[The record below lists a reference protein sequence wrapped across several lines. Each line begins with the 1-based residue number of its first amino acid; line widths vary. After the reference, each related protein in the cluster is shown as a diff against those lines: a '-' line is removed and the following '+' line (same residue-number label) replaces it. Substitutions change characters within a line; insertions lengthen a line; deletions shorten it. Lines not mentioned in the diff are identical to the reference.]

1 MINYHRFPEQLISD
15 LALDLAYAIG
25 NKFGEQFEIWH
36 KDNKESSANAKVE
49 FSHISETSDLFSR
62 FDTL

>member
-25 NKFGEQFEIWH
+25 DKFGEQFEIWQ
-36 KDNKESSANAKVE
+36 KGNKESSTNAKVE
-49 FSHISETSDLFSR
+49 FFHISETY
-62 FDTL
+62 

>member
-25 NKFGEQFEIWH
+25 DKFGEQFEIWQ
-36 KDNKESSANAKVE
+36 KDNKESSANAKVD
-49 FSHISETSDLFSR
+49 FFHISDTHLWFSR

>member
-25 NKFGEQFEIWH
+25 DKFGEQFEIWQ
-36 KDNKESSANAKVE
+36 KDNQASSANAKVE
-49 FSHISETSDLFSR
+49 LFHISETHKWFSR